1 LLGDRTLADAER
13 QIPSCFRLDRNW
25 ELRELAKDDRRELI
39 ERCDHHWIHQIWT
52 EEPHLALQGKTPREA
67 AEDPALAE
75 GLAAAVF
82 QLETQVIAMGKATD
96 FTEIRRELKIPVPE
110 SVDPWSTPL
119 AQLALPQWSNLD
131 LMKLGQ
137 DDAARL
143 FAVAA
148 NFRYVGVARTL
159 ANLVL
164 DTANDDSVQLS
175 LSISY
180 QMGES
185 EYDPN
190 ESIKWYR
197 RAGDLAEKS
206 NQDSFMYR
214 LLAVRMTI
222 ETAQSDLLEE
232 RLNEAV
238 KAAGE
243 NQEHLSVLFQLLQ
256 QYGLVQQPAA
266 PNQPA
271 AAQPGPAKPS
281 DGIWTPNSPAQPKS
295 TEDGKESKLWVPGMD

>member
-1 LLGDRTLADAER
+1 
-13 QIPSCFRLDRNW
+13 
-25 ELRELAKDDRRELI
+25 
-39 ERCDHHWIHQIWT
+39 
-52 EEPHLALQGKTPREA
+52 
-67 AEDPALAE
+67 
-75 GLAAAVF
+75 
-82 QLETQVIAMGKATD
+82 
-96 FTEIRRELKIPVPE
+96 
-110 SVDPWSTPL
+110 
-119 AQLALPQWSNLD
+119 
-131 LMKLGQ
+131 
-137 DDAARL
+137 
-143 FAVAA
+143 
-148 NFRYVGVARTL
+148 
-159 ANLVL
+159 
-164 DTANDDSVQLS
+164 
-175 LSISY
+175 
-180 QMGES
+180 MGES

-256 QYGLVQQPAA
+256 QYGLVQQPAV

-271 AAQPGPAKPS
+271 AAQPGPAAPS
-281 DGIWTPNSPAQPKS
+281 DGIWTPKSPAQPKS
-295 TEDGKESKLWVPGMD
+295 TEGGKKSKLWVPGMD